1 MTVATVNEIPFYC
14 LRRKIVARTGC
25 KLEVT
30 WLKDESLEES
40 DELPEPQD
48 LASKA
53 ITELESVVDNLREIN
68 TLL

>member
-1 MTVATVNEIPFYC
+1 M
-14 LRRKIVARTGC
+14 G
-25 KLEVT
+25 T
-30 WLKDESLEES
+30 WFKDESLEER

-68 TLL
+68 TLLEREEAMEK